1 MARTSLIALLM
12 AFSDLEKRKHENFQG
27 NQLKPYEASLM
38 SRISFKN
45 VTLILERILDKKL
58 LERLFLVLFA
68 WSYFDR
74 LIEVKENKNRS
85 LGLSKGWPW
94 PLNTG
99 WPINTVLLNTGS
111 TVMSYLLLL
120 SFQVQGM
127 RNISQSISGGHRS
140 NRNCC
145 SRSIKDNI
153 SPAVG
158 QEVIWFLLTVVNLN
172 LPEFSH
178 SCFSLIDYT
187 ARE

>member
-38 SRISFKN
+38 SRISLKN

-85 LGLSKGWPW
+85 LGLSKGWP
-94 PLNTG
+94 
-99 WPINTVLLNTGS
+99 
-111 TVMSYLLLL
+111 
-120 SFQVQGM
+120 
-127 RNISQSISGGHRS
+127 
-140 NRNCC
+140 
-145 SRSIKDNI
+145 
-153 SPAVG
+153 
-158 QEVIWFLLTVVNLN
+158 
-172 LPEFSH
+172 
-178 SCFSLIDYT
+178 
-187 ARE
+187 